1 MRIGFRS
8 FVVAG
13 LAVAL
18 VLVFAVAP
26 HASSSPDGLEQVAA
40 TTGIDRHT
48 TEHALA
54 AGPLGEYRVDGVD
67 DAGLG
72 TGLAGAV
79 GVIVTFA
86 LGAGLLAAVRVVH
99 RRADRGAAT

>member
-13 LAVAL
+13 LAVAF

-26 HASSSPDGLEQVAA
+26 HASSSPDGLEHVAA
-40 TTGIDRHT
+40 TTGIDRHA

-86 LGAGLLAAVRVVH
+86 LGAGLVAALRVAR
-99 RRADRGAAT
+99 RRADRGVAT